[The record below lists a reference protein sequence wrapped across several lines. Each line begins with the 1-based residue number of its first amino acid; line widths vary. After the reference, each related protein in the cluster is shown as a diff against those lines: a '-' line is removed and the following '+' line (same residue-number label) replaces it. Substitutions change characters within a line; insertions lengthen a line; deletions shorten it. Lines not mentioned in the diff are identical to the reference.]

1 MNRFGAIAIA
11 AALCIQAWAGPD
23 LVLVDGVVYT
33 VDEANPRA
41 EAIAIEDGRI
51 TAVGENAAIRAMA
64 DGDTRVESLGGR
76 AVVPGFID
84 AHGHI
89 GGLGSSLESL
99 DLVGTESYEAIV
111 ARVATRVATLPDGAW
126 VTGRGWDQNDW
137 AEAAFPQHDALSA
150 VSPDHPTF
158 LVRVD
163 GHAAL
168 ANGAA
173 LAAAG
178 IDGDTPDPP
187 GGRIMRND
195 DGEATGVLIDAAM
208 GIVSSHIPRDGSDQ
222 RRTSMV
228 NAMDVCV
235 RHGLTSVH
243 DAGVSGRAVDVY
255 RALAD
260 EDAMPMRIYVMLR
273 GNERR
278 TLKKFFEDGPYQ
290 HKGGMLTVRSVKAM
304 NDGALGSRGAAL
316 MEAYSDE
323 PGSRGL
329 TLMSG
334 EALSELTRDA
344 LAAGFQVCT
353 HSIGDRANHET
364 LNAYEAALKEVPT
377 KDHRLRIEH
386 AQVIARDDIPRFA
399 ALGVIPSMQATH
411 ATSDMYWA
419 EARLGPERIKG
430 AYAWRTLMDT
440 GCRIANGSDFP
451 VEHVNPLWGFYAAI
465 TRQDHKGFPEGGW
478 RPEERMTREE
488 ALKSFT
494 LDSAY
499 AAFQEEELGSIVP
512 GKYADLVV
520 LSSDI
525 MTIAPKAILETEVE
539 CVYVGGIQ
547 RYRRAP

>member
-23 LVLVDGVVYT
+23 VVLVDGVVHT

-137 AEAAFPQHDALSA
+137 AEAAFPHHDALSA

-222 RRTSMV
+222 RRASMV

-255 RALAD
+255 RTLAD

-329 TLMSG
+329 TLMSE

-411 ATSDMYWA
+411 ARSPSSSGG
-419 EARLGPERIKG
+419 RS
-430 AYAWRTLMDT
+430 AWRV
-440 GCRIANGSDFP
+440 RSERAKRP
-451 VEHVNPLWGFYAAI
+451 PGFNTRATSPAA
-465 TRQDHKGFPEGGW
+465 R
-478 RPEERMTREE
+478 
-488 ALKSFT
+488 
-494 LDSAY
+494 
-499 AAFQEEELGSIVP
+499 
-512 GKYADLVV
+512 V
-520 LSSDI
+520 LSGNRQNAHSHR
-525 MTIAPKAILETEVE
+525 TASKVPPLNGNAS
-539 CVYVGGIQ
+539 
-547 RYRRAP
+547 ASA